1 MLGTQEKLAVICLF
15 FYFFFHPIIRLKHE
29 LLKPSDHILF
39 HIAAHSMF
47 DNEKNLKGELHSKYT
62 VAELENLTIGEG
74 NTYLLPLRFHYVLT

>member
-1 MLGTQEKLAVICLF
+1 
-15 FYFFFHPIIRLKHE
+15 
-29 LLKPSDHILF
+29 
-39 HIAAHSMF
+39 MF